1 MYQLSCE
8 GLFPVVICVCPSSQS
23 RSAVDLTCLGEGGG
37 AQFHVFYR
45 VWAKLMDIVSHVH
58 VWFGS
63 YTCFFSILNFAI
75 LQIYTID
82 IQK

>member
-37 AQFHVFYR
+37 AQFHVFIEY
-45 VWAKLMDIVSHVH
+45 
-58 VWFGS
+58 GP
-63 YTCFFSILNFAI
+63 N
-75 LQIYTID
+75 
-82 IQK
+82 